1 MMTLVQ
7 KIFLTNE
14 FQDHIKILIF
24 YLKNKYLTF
33 QAWGI
38 SNSINP
44 NFNSAILPFQE
55 KYVTLFFNHIL
66 LKDKSNTGQTK
77 QYVLAQNQ
85 DKPKTRPVLAPE
97 FQT

>member
-1 MMTLVQ
+1 MMTSVQ
-7 KIFLTNE
+7 KIFWQMNFKIMLRFKSSTWKTNN
-14 FQDHIKILIF
+14 FS
-24 YLKNKYLTF
+24 
-33 QAWGI
+33 WGN

-44 NFNSAILPFQE
+44 NFKFAIFPFQE
-55 KYVTLFFNHIL
+55 KYVTNTFFHDHIL